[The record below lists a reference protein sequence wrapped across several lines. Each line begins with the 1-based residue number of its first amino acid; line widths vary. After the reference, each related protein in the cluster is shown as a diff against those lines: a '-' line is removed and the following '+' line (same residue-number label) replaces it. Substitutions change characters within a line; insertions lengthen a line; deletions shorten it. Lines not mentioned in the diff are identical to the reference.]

1 MSERFTAPQDD
12 ALYLQ
17 MCAEIEEKLRRAAP
31 LYTRRYPHVS
41 TLPAEGLRYTP
52 EENNLWTS
60 SFLPGMMCL
69 AAKRTGDAA
78 FLQYKDDY
86 LASFKAR
93 LDNRI
98 GISHDLG
105 FLYTLSAV
113 ALYKLTGAEEAK
125 KLALRAADML
135 CERYN
140 EKGRYIQAWGEFN
153 VGTPYVKIIVD
164 TMLNLPLLFWAGE
177 TTGNARYADIATA
190 HAHTCADYLVREDY
204 SSFHTYLMDPATGK
218 AVEGRTHQAS
228 TITQLGR
235 AGRHGS

>member
-52 EENNLWTS
+52 EENNIWTS
-60 SFLPGMMCL
+60 SFHPGMMCL

-78 FLQYKDDY
+78 FLKYKNDY
-86 LASFKAR
+86 IASFKAR
-93 LDNRI
+93 LDERV

-113 ALYKLTGAEEAK
+113 ALYKLTG
-125 KLALRAADML
+125 
-135 CERYN
+135 
-140 EKGRYIQAWGEFN
+140 G
-153 VGTPYVKIIVD
+153 
-164 TMLNLPLLFWAGE
+164 
-177 TTGNARYADIATA
+177 
-190 HAHTCADYLVREDY
+190 
-204 SSFHTYLMDPATGK
+204 
-218 AVEGRTHQAS
+218 
-228 TITQLGR
+228 
-235 AGRHGS
+235 

>member
-52 EENNLWTS
+52 EENNIWTS
-60 SFLPGMMCL
+60 SFHPGMMCL

-86 LASFKAR
+86 IASFKAR
-93 LDNRI
+93 LDDRV

-113 ALYKLTGAEEAK
+113 ALYKLTGDEEARA
-125 KLALRAADML
+125 LALRAADML

-177 TTGNARYADIATA
+177 TTGEARYTNIATA
-190 HAHTCADYLVREDY
+190 HAHTCADYLVREEY
-204 SSFHTYLMDPATGK
+204 SACDT
-218 AVEGRTHQAS
+218 
-228 TITQLGR
+228 
-235 AGRHGS
+235 